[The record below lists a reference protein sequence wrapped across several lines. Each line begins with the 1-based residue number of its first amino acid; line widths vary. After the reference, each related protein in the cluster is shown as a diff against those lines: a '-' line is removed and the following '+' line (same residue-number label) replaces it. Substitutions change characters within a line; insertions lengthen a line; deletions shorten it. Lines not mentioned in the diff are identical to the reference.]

1 MTEITLIPVGAI
13 LASDRLRPVD
23 EAWAE
28 ALAESI
34 RDHGLEQPI
43 VVRVVRSAQDPLE
56 NDDLT
61 IGVSPTGYV
70 DHYELVAG
78 AHRLAAIRRLGLDEI
93 PAIIR
98 DLTADE
104 ARIVEIDENVMRRE
118 LSELDKSVFLA
129 ERSAVWVR
137 LYPDTTHGGDRKSR
151 KKQGRNQVANLATWS
166 RFSKD
171 AAEKTGMSER
181 SIQRYCRIAKEL
193 GPEAITALRATPLAG
208 NQSQLLLLTRMAPAE
223 REAAIGAAVAA
234 KSTTVSAALRSVGL
248 GRPAPNA
255 DEETYRKLCELWD
268 RAGAKVRRRFSP
280 VWSRWYSAAPSPATI
295 V

>member
-1 MTEITLIPVGAI
+1 MTEISLIPIAAI
-13 LASDRLRPVD
+13 VASDRLRPVD

-43 VVRVVRSAQDPLE
+43 VVRVVRSAQDPLK

-61 IGVSPTGYV
+61 IRASPTGYV

-78 AHRLAAIRRLGLDEI
+78 AHRLAAIRRLGFDEI
-93 PAIIR
+93 PAIVR

-137 LYPDTTHGGDRKSR
+137 LYPETAHGGARKSR

-166 RFSKD
+166 CFSKD

-193 GPEAITALRATPLAG
+193 GPEAITALRATPLAD
-208 NQSQLLLLTRMAPAE
+208 NQAQLLLLTRMAPAE
-223 REAAIGAAVAA
+223 REAAITAAVAA

-248 GRPAPNA
+248 GRPARSA

-268 RAGAKVRRRFSP
+268 RAGAKVRKRFTARIGLGDDDTDET
-280 VWSRWYSAAPSPATI
+280 VAA
-295 V
+295 